1 MLCIDC
7 CGIDVKIDELELWLA
22 ARERSEARSEECEER
37 GAAAA
42 RRSRAELKF
51 FLSKAELC
59 PLLILINQD
68 CL

>member
-1 MLCIDC
+1 MSNLMNPRT
-7 CGIDVKIDELELWLA
+7 ELWLA

-51 FLSKAELC
+51 FLSKAELVSAAHFNKSR
-59 PLLILINQD
+59 LFVKL
-68 CL
+68 